1 MDVNVIISAISTVG
15 FPIVCCAAL
24 FWMINKQDEN
34 HKAEVNALRSVLEEN
49 TKAIIQLKDLLTY
62 IKEDKAA

>member
-1 MDVNVIISAISTVG
+1 MDINIILQAISTVG

-49 TKAIIQLKDLLTY
+49 TKAIIQLRDLLTY
-62 IKEDKAA
+62 IKGDKAS

>member
-34 HKAEVNALRSVLEEN
+34 HKTEINALRSVLEEN
-49 TKAIIQLKDLLTY
+49 TKAIIQLRDLLTY